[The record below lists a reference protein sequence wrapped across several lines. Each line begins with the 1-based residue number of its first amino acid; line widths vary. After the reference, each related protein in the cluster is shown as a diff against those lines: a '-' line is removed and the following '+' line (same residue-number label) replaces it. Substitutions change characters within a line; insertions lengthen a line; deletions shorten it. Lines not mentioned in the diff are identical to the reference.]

1 MLLGPHRLIPEN
13 DFIHERNGDAL
24 LAEALQAL
32 NVFAFV
38 DVVENPLLTL
48 NLQNWLGQPFA
59 YDVLNET
66 KPTPETVRSVLHKEL
81 TAECFELLEQRTRLD
96 TQLWFAIA
104 RDRLPESK
112 LMSIYARTLLFNAA
126 RGAALLASQAA
137 EHSLTSNVL

>member
-1 MLLGPHRLIPEN
+1 MLLGPHRLIPE
-13 DFIHERNGDAL
+13 DDLIEERNGDTL
-24 LAEALQAL
+24 LTEALQAL

-38 DVVENPLLTL
+38 DVLENPLLTL
-48 NLQNWLGQPFA
+48 NLQNWLGQSFV

-66 KPTPETVRSVLHKEL
+66 KSTPKAVRSVLHEEL
-81 TAECFELLEQRTRLD
+81 TAECFELLERRTRPD
-96 TQLWFAIA
+96 AQLWFAIA